1 MPFSIEITM
10 SIWWIPLACLVG
22 ALVGFIF
29 RSTQLNKLRYQIQ
42 SLENQVRE
50 SDAEILTLQKENGIL
65 QDQISKNVVPGCT
78 NDNKRKYRSNAGCHF
93 EKKVVGKIY
102 GNTTFLAIQ
111 FLVD

>member
-65 QDQISKNVVPGCT
+65 QDQISKNVVPVVPMT
-78 NDNKRKYRSNAGCHF
+78 AKESTETMPDATSRK
-93 EKKVVGKIY
+93 KLLGKS
-102 GNTTFLAIQ
+102 TVTQ
-111 FLVD
+111 HS